1 LFIQLPLFV
10 FLLPIFP
17 RYYREFQHYFEKC
30 WFFIPVYMMEYLF
43 GMKIF
48 VSGDPFPRDDRVLI
62 FANHRSRLD
71 WMFCW
76 SFVFHVGSIKHLKI
90 VLKDT
95 LKYIPGFGWAMQL
108 FLFLFLSRK
117 WEKDQ
122 IYLEKQYTFFAQNKL
137 PLQLLIFPEGTDL
150 SPENQQRHREY
161 SQSKNL
167 TVYQYLLHPRIKGTY
182 YTLSLLKDSL
192 DAVYDMTIGYPEHM
206 PRGEKDI
213 LLGIFPQ
220 QVHFHIRRYLISDIP
235 LNTEKEFGIWLQQ
248 RWDEKEKLLTQF
260 YKTKS
265 FSPDSICIERVSLY
279 KSLHYFIFWAFFL
292 YFFWY
297 WILTYWFTKWYL
309 LGAVLIWAGLTKLG
323 GVEVFEAE
331 MGLRRLA
338 ASAVKE
344 KVS

>member
-1 LFIQLPLFV
+1 
-10 FLLPIFP
+10 
-17 RYYREFQHYFEKC
+17 
-30 WFFIPVYMMEYLF
+30 
-43 GMKIF
+43 
-48 VSGDPFPRDDRVLI
+48 
-62 FANHRSRLD
+62 
-71 WMFCW
+71 
-76 SFVFHVGSIKHLKI
+76 
-90 VLKDT
+90 
-95 LKYIPGFGWAMQL
+95 
-108 FLFLFLSRK
+108 
-117 WEKDQ
+117 
-122 IYLEKQYTFFAQNKL
+122 
-137 PLQLLIFPEGTDL
+137 
-150 SPENQQRHREY
+150 
-161 SQSKNL
+161 
-167 TVYQYLLHPRIKGTY
+167 
-182 YTLSLLKDSL
+182 
-192 DAVYDMTIGYPEHM
+192 M

-265 FSPDSICIERVSLY
+265 FSPDSICIKRISLY
-279 KSLHYFIFWAFFL
+279 KSLHYIIFWAFFL

-309 LGAVLIWAGLTKLG
+309 LGTVLIWAALTKLG

-331 MGLRRLA
+331 LRLRRFA